1 MKITEEIKRAVQQKI
16 WRMPLGTYSRLK
28 LENQISDIVIQTVSS
43 GVYFFN
49 VSGTIGEDILEKII
63 GFKFYSE
70 LE

>member
-1 MKITEEIKRAVQQKI
+1 MKITKEIKQAVQQKI
-16 WRMPLGTYSRLK
+16 WRMQLGTYSRLK
-28 LENQISDIVIQTVSS
+28 LNGQISDLVIQTVSS

-49 VSGTIGEDILEKII
+49 VPSTIGKDIQKKLI